1 MKTLALLFFTL
12 SLFLLPNPTHST
24 RNPIRLPTADVAAAS
39 GAPVLDSD
47 GDELRAGGTY
57 YIVSVIRAFGGVKL
71 VRLDSATGCA
81 SDVIIAH
88 ELDKGNPVMIT
99 PEDPNATV
107 VLQSTH
113 QSLRFSIP
121 TSFLCVFNVSWEVQ
135 KDPISGEGFVKAGDV
150 VSYKFMI
157 EQDTSLSPTLNAYKI
172 THCPFDIC
180 YNLGLYF
187 DELVGARRL
196 ALSDYPHAF
205 VFQKSVHE
213 SIQLCR
219 KPLDAAS
226 RACGREVDRRRNSP
240 GINFALRKTQ
250 DPDRLSIISG
260 GQGNAFD
267 RLNYRHAAVALG
279 EYVTGGCHR
288 HSPPTSPQDYACYPS
303 SLCCT
308 VHTHHLRESSAER
321 VTLEKR
327 GEEEPEAPDLEFHR
341 EAEARYSIL
350 TYAYIVD
357 IEVDGYTH
365 AFSSMVTRCFWNQ
378 YNANPYTSW
387 CLMADKC
394 RSRWKRIVISD
405 NSTIFTHLLLFLKMR
420 NPPRADMAGTEFGA
434 AIRGENQLLS
444 YKLMKPRLRA
454 LQQRSKT
461 SICYTSKILFQPQIH

>member
-121 TSFLCVFNVSWEVQ
+121 TFFLCVFNVSWEVQ

-205 VFQKSVHE
+205 VFQKS
-213 SIQLCR
+213 
-219 KPLDAAS
+219 
-226 RACGREVDRRRNSP
+226 G
-240 GINFALRKTQ
+240 
-250 DPDRLSIISG
+250 
-260 GQGNAFD
+260 
-267 RLNYRHAAVALG
+267 AV
-279 EYVTGGCHR
+279 
-288 HSPPTSPQDYACYPS
+288 
-303 SLCCT
+303 
-308 VHTHHLRESSAER
+308 
-321 VTLEKR
+321 
-327 GEEEPEAPDLEFHR
+327 
-341 EAEARYSIL
+341 
-350 TYAYIVD
+350 
-357 IEVDGYTH
+357 
-365 AFSSMVTRCFWNQ
+365 
-378 YNANPYTSW
+378 
-387 CLMADKC
+387 
-394 RSRWKRIVISD
+394 
-405 NSTIFTHLLLFLKMR
+405 
-420 NPPRADMAGTEFGA
+420 
-434 AIRGENQLLS
+434 
-444 YKLMKPRLRA
+444 
-454 LQQRSKT
+454 
-461 SICYTSKILFQPQIH
+461 